1 MGLPFIGIEAAPGE
15 GDGDLFDGGAKVR
28 SECKSGSMVS
38 S

>member
-1 MGLPFIGIEAAPGE
+1 MGLPFMDIEAGE
-15 GDGDLFDGGAKVR
+15 GDGDVFDGRPKVR